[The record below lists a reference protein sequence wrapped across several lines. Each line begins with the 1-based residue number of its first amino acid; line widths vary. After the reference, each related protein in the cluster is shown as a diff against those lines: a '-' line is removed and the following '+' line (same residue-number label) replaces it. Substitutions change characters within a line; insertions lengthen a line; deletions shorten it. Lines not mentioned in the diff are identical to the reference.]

1 MVVRLFIS
9 YNVNSYTDKKASLYQ
24 HSPLLFLSD
33 VEWLA
38 DIMNDNFKKDF
49 KTSLGMGKVFFEWC

>member
-9 YNVNSYTDKKASLYQ
+9 YNVNSYTGKKASLYQ

-38 DIMNDNFKKDF
+38 DIVNDDF
-49 KTSLGMGKVFFEWC
+49 ALLKSGQYLVIEMRF